1 MDHITSTRAQ
11 WLNERKALL
20 AREKEFDQARDAL
33 SAARRDLPWVAV
45 EKEYIF
51 DAEDGQ
57 LSLADLFQGKTQLV
71 IYHFMFGTDW
81 EEGCTSCSF
90 WIDNL
95 NGISSHLNAR
105 DTALAMVSKGPLAKL
120 LKFKTRMGW
129 SLPWYSSANTD
140 FNEDYHVTFPQEDR
154 DAGDVTYNYRKTQM
168 GMSDMPGISVFTKD
182 RDGRVYHTYSTYAR
196 GVDML
201 NGAYHIL
208 DLTPKGRDEDDLPF
222 SMSWLKRHDEYA

>member
-1 MDHITSTRAQ
+1 MDHQTSSRAQ
-11 WLNERKALL
+11 WLNERKILL
-20 AREKEFDQARDAL
+20 AREKEFNQARDAL
-33 SAARRDLPWVAV
+33 SAARRELPWVPV
-45 EKEYIF
+45 EKDYLF
-51 DAEDGQ
+51 DAKDGQ

-71 IYHFMFGTDW
+71 IYHFMFGSDW

-95 NGISSHLNAR
+95 NGISPHLNAR

-120 LKFKTRMGW
+120 LKFKSRMGW

-168 GMSDMPGISVFTKD
+168 GISDMTGISVFAKD
-182 RDGRVYHTYSTYAR
+182 EKGRVYHTYSTYSR

-222 SMSWLKRHDEYA
+222 SMSWLKHHDEYA

>member
-1 MDHITSTRAQ
+1 MDHLTSTRAD
-11 WLNERKALL
+11 WLSKRTALL
-20 AREKEFDQARDAL
+20 AREKEFSQARDAL
-33 SAARRDLPWVAV
+33 SAARRELPWVPV
-45 EKEYIF
+45 EKDYLF
-51 DAEDGQ
+51 DAEDGHM
-57 LSLADLFQGKTQLV
+57 SLADLFQGKTQLV

-95 NGISSHLNAR
+95 NGISPHLDAR
-105 DTALAMVSKGPLAKL
+105 DTALAMVSKGPLANL

-140 FNEDYHVTFPQEDR
+140 FNEDYQVTFPQEDR
-154 DAGDVTYNYRKTQM
+154 DAGNVTYNYRKTQM
-168 GMSDMPGISVFTKD
+168 GMSDMTGISVFAKD
-182 RDGRVYHTYSTYAR
+182 KKGRVYHTYSTYSR

-208 DLTPKGRDEDDLPF
+208 DLTPKGRDEDGLPF